1 MFTFFTFFD
10 LIALLSGEWN
20 KGKMTVEKSLN
31 QDLQCPKVG
40 EGAKLNFS
48 TAFQCLYSSNP
59 VF

>member
-31 QDLQCPKVG
+31 QDL
-40 EGAKLNFS
+40 
-48 TAFQCLYSSNP
+48 
-59 VF
+59 